1 MVTFLL
7 GLKFGN
13 FLGNLHDWK
22 FWKATHSCGNFLKI
36 LVYFQSENLS
46 VNYSIHQI
54 DQGIRLY
61 TIIQSKT
68 NWIPEISLN
77 WAKHSSPEMNREY
90 FFFLSHKW
98 NQILLVEMNGYRILN
113 AFIQGNE
120 KKVRN
125 MRLIYLL
132 AYSK

>member
-13 FLGNLHDWK
+13 VLGNLHDWK

-77 WAKHSSPEMNREY
+77 WVKHSSPEMNRES
-90 FFFLSHKW
+90 FFFCLTNEIRYYWLKW
-98 NQILLVEMNGYRILN
+98 TNPELPH
-113 AFIQGNE
+113 F
-120 KKVRN
+120 K
-125 MRLIYLL
+125 RL
-132 AYSK
+132 YSGKWKEGTKYEAH